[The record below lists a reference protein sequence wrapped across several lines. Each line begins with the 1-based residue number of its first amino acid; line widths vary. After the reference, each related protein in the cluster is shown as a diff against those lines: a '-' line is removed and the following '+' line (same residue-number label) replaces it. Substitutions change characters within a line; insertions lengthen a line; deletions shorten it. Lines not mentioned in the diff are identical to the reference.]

1 MSERASLPLVGGD
14 DTIVAIA
21 TPPGRGALAIVRVSG
36 PRAFDLAARL
46 ISPWPPPP
54 RTARLCALRDAE
66 RGELL
71 DRPVVTTFEAPRSYT
86 GEHVVEIA
94 THGGYV
100 IPATVARAFI
110 ALGAREALPG
120 EFTRRAVAHGKL
132 DIVQAEA
139 VGDLVDARSRAGQRT
154 ALAQLDGN
162 LSRRIL
168 ALRDAVLAVE
178 ALIAY
183 DIDFPEEDD
192 GPVSLDRI
200 LAAADDVLANID
212 ALLATAPAGTLIRE
226 GAIVVLAG
234 APNVGKSSVFNALV
248 GEARAIVTD
257 IPGTTRDALEVT
269 IDNGDWPL
277 RLIDTAGLRDTS
289 DIVERLGVEVSE
301 RYLRRAHLVLVCGET
316 HRSLAESARRIASL
330 TTAPLL
336 AVRTKAD
343 LVTQRD
349 EITDSASE
357 VPVAGPVPVSA
368 VTGTGLAELLAQA
381 ARLLAEHHGAPDVEF
396 PMLTRA
402 RHREGLERAR
412 EEMAAFAAAWR
423 AGELPAPVAAVH
435 LRAAGAAL
443 ESLIG
448 TIDVE
453 DVLDRLFASFCI
465 GK

>member
-1 MSERASLPLVGGD
+1 VSDRTPLPLVGAD

-36 PRAFDLAARL
+36 PRAFELAARL
-46 ISPWPPPP
+46 IAPWPLPP

-66 RGELL
+66 TGELL

-94 THGGYV
+94 THGGYLT
-100 IPATVARAFI
+100 PATVVRAFI

-120 EFTRRAVAHGKL
+120 EFTRRAVANGKL

-139 VGDLVDARSRAGQRT
+139 VSDLVDARSRAGQRS

-168 ALRDAVLAVE
+168 ALRDAILTVE

-192 GPVSLDRI
+192 GPVSLERI
-200 LAAADDVLANID
+200 LAAADQVLARID
-212 ALLATAPAGTLIRE
+212 ALLATAPAGALIRE
-226 GAIVVLAG
+226 GAVIVLAG
-234 APNVGKSSVFNALV
+234 APNVGKSSVFNALL

-257 IPGTTRDALEVT
+257 IPGTTRDAVEAT

-277 RLIDTAGLRDTS
+277 RLVDTAGLRDTE
-289 DIVERLGVEVSE
+289 DVVERLGVEVSE
-301 RYLRRAHLVLVCGET
+301 RYVRRAHLVLVCGET
-316 HRSLAESARRIASL
+316 DASLALSARRIALL
-330 TTAPLL
+330 TSAPML

-343 LVTQRD
+343 LVTKRD
-349 EITDSASE
+349 EIASVATDI
-357 VPVAGPVPVSA
+357 PFAGPVAVSA
-368 VTGTGLAELLAQA
+368 VTGVGLAALLAHT
-381 ARLLAEHHGAPDVEF
+381 ARLLAEHHGTPDAEL

-435 LRAAGAAL
+435 LRSASAAL

-448 TIDVE
+448 AIDVD
-453 DVLDRLFASFCI
+453 DVLDRLFATFCI